1 MKVDVKKVKKAR
13 KFAVM
18 SYLFFVEQLT
28 RDFGA
33 NRDSYF
39 EMRFAQL
46 QTTLKMRR
54 GQSD

>member
-33 NRDSYF
+33 NRDSFF

-46 QTTLKMRR
+46 QTTLK
-54 GQSD
+54 